1 MFASLMYFGVKYGLA
16 PLKTNYKNK
25 DEVFPNYYEKPPV
38 TPEWRNSSYTKRERK
53 NHLKNE

>member
-1 MFASLMYFGVKYGLA
+1 MYFGVKYGLA